1 MSDALPNASPR
12 RLSSAAAP
20 SRRRHD
26 PIVLELVTETVDQ
39 NLDLDEL
46 HQALAILLVSA
57 HQRRSA
63 ERVTE

>member
-1 MSDALPNASPR
+1 
-12 RLSSAAAP
+12 
-20 SRRRHD
+20 
-26 PIVLELVTETVDQ
+26 VLELVTETVDQ